1 LPWLALSALAPVLV
15 YATVRASWDQRQAL
29 LAGVLLL
36 LTPHWLH
43 SAAVSSLGA
52 TLLSLWLLVL
62 APYVRSL
69 VARGG
74 STTLRRR
81 STPLFW
87 SVVTGAAVGFGA
99 AIHLSALWVLPV
111 ILVHY
116 WIARLDVL
124 RRIVQ
129 RGSLPAPGALV
140 WAAVFVPVM
149 CLLFNPGLWGKPVI
163 AIVRWAL
170 GPLAP
175 SFKPAYFAGEWV
187 SSLPAPKTYA
197 ITWLSWTLPAAL
209 LLCLMIGLLRLIHR
223 GLARRFASGS
233 LRPCRDRAAL
243 GALVAVGLTVT
254 LISPGFAPSVLARF
268 PPHAELALP
277 FVAVAAAAG
286 LSLAADRALGVKR
299 ASYFC
304 GAVVTLVAWTTLSA
318 PSTLSS
324 SFDALIG
331 GAAAV
336 QERKLLPLSDGS
348 ELALLAT
355 DIDAIRAQRL
365 VIEAPEVP
373 PSFWSVLRES
383 GRLET
388 SIVSGT
394 AQSSDLVLVRGPSGD
409 GAVIATIERNGA
421 ELWTLLR

>member
-1 LPWLALSALAPVLV
+1 
-15 YATVRASWDQRQAL
+15 
-29 LAGVLLL
+29 
-36 LTPHWLH
+36 
-43 SAAVSSLGA
+43 
-52 TLLSLWLLVL
+52 
-62 APYVRSL
+62 
-69 VARGG
+69 
-74 STTLRRR
+74 
-81 STPLFW
+81 
-87 SVVTGAAVGFGA
+87 
-99 AIHLSALWVLPV
+99 
-111 ILVHY
+111 
-116 WIARLDVL
+116 
-124 RRIVQ
+124 
-129 RGSLPAPGALV
+129 
-140 WAAVFVPVM
+140 
-149 CLLFNPGLWGKPVI
+149 
-163 AIVRWAL
+163 
-170 GPLAP
+170 
-175 SFKPAYFAGEWV
+175 
-187 SSLPAPKTYA
+187 
-197 ITWLSWTLPAAL
+197 
-209 LLCLMIGLLRLIHR
+209 
-223 GLARRFASGS
+223 
-233 LRPCRDRAAL
+233 
-243 GALVAVGLTVT
+243 
-254 LISPGFAPSVLARF
+254 
-268 PPHAELALP
+268 LP